1 MRIGICDDL
10 QEDRNHLIALIRDYY
25 NTRGE
30 RVELFEYESAEEMLG
45 GWRDNWL
52 GCLFLDVYMDGISG
66 MEAARRIRETD
77 SNCMIIFTTTSP
89 DHAIDSYEVR
99 AADYLLKP
107 FDQPEVEEALRWC
120 EEVSGQR
127 LRELEIIS
135 ERERRSVPVRDILY
149 IEVYGRMCVIH
160 LAEEELRTNR
170 GLGELEEELADDS
183 FLRCHRSYL
192 VNMAHILR
200 PEGRDFLLSDHSR
213 VPIAAENAGRVRQ
226 AFFEWSFK
234 QTWESK

>member
-107 FDQPEVEEALRWC
+107 FGRQEVEEALQWC
-120 EEVSGQR
+120 EQSSAQH
-127 LRELEIIS
+127 LRTLEIIS
-135 ERERRSVPVRDILY
+135 DREPRSVPVRDILY

-160 LAEEELRTNR
+160 IQGEEIRTNR

-192 VNMAHILR
+192 VNMSHILR
-200 PEGRDFLLSDHSR
+200 PEGSEFVMADHSR
-213 VPIAAENAGRVRQ
+213 VPIAGESAAKIRQ
-226 AFFEWSFK
+226 SFFEWSFR